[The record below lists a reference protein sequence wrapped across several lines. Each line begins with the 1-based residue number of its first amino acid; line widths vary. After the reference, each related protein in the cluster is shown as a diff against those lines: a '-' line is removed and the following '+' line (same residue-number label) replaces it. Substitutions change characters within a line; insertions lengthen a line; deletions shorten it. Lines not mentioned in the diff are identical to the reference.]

1 MADEQLGVSIDGDQG
16 VGNEILSIIYDP
28 LILLLTKPGPPSSSP
43 HASSS
48 SLDVE
53 IVSPPESSHH
63 ALSLSLPFTPS
74 PSAGLTSLRHALL
87 QTRSHYTSTPVELSY
102 ARESAKTP
110 HALSV
115 VSTLS
120 GETLLDLD
128 PLDPS
133 CLFAQSWVSYH
144 VPPPLTKQGKPYKRP
159 RSALA
164 QKAPQREAVKV
175 PHVGGGGLLDA
186 LAVLSRDKGRLIG
199 VKGKLKAEVTG
210 EDDDEGE
217 GITFC
222 FELDVYLYPSRFF
235 PAPFSRAKQLLLER
249 LFPAAPEPAGTPK
262 EATIDYFYKC
272 LERAPRTVEGVPVSS
287 GQVLP
292 PPPSEETDEEFAARV
307 RREAKGKARAVPI
320 SPSPPP
326 SQEQARE
333 GEEEDTLL
341 RPAGLDVELLPF
353 QSRTVRWMLGREGK
367 RVTVVED
374 LEDRG
379 STASGSASGN
389 GSKKAIKSNAARFA
403 LPFSPSFC
411 LLTLALNPV
420 STRSCHR
427 NTNIALSDLPPAQL
441 LAMRRGPLWEEVEL
455 PLLSRSISAVSEKE
469 SDGRRVWLNRVSGTI
484 SEGDPLDWVGLKK
497 EEHGAKKEGEEKGE
511 GMDVDQDHGNKAG
524 KQQSIPGECPMTYS
538 PPLAS
543 AVVGEIEGHGL
554 LAEQVGLG
562 KTVMTTALILLHRSP
577 ERRKLPS
584 YFNPQTDAQVQPT
597 GLTLI
602 IAPTAIIGQWGT
614 ELTKLAPGLRVLRYD
629 GIKSIKDTQTVAHIA
644 KSYDVVLTTYDVL
657 RREVAIARKPH
668 ARSLRNKREIRYR
681 RSMLVEMD
689 FLRVIMDEAQMV
701 GDSIGPTSE
710 TASLIPRR
718 FSWAVTSTPLRDKLD
733 DLKPLLTF
741 LRVEP
746 IASRRVGLQRLL
758 EEVGS
763 FKRLWNEIGARTL
776 KSHVQHELFLPRQ
789 TRYLVPIDF
798 TAVEKYYYDSRY
810 AQALEALGLGSDGTP
825 KASGMDRETG
835 EALAWQPD
843 KGEMNKWLD
852 ILRSLCTHPQVGAA
866 GRQALGHV
874 LKTVDEVYAAMREKA
889 VSEIQSD
896 QRAILAVR
904 VRRGQ
909 YQMWEKDVDGRFEAA
924 LELFR
929 SALDEVGPII
939 AEVTT
944 EIHAAWK
951 GRKKDRSRTASVD
964 ATTDDVAGALQVGF
978 QNDQGQDDEFLTEKE
993 RAFARSLSGL
1003 RNRLRD
1009 LLFVQHS
1016 AWFFMGHANFNLKR
1030 EKEETE
1036 AYAQAERL
1044 RQIILQP
1051 YENHVEKAQ
1060 ATLREQLDARNENK
1074 PLEATDLEL
1083 SFNKR
1088 GHGLVAIDV
1097 FEDIEITSDILNGYA
1112 ELVAQ
1117 YREMII
1123 EMMLKPVSIAGDDAT
1138 GEEYE
1143 ERAVLQEQLIVYLEA
1158 YTVLVGEWNYG
1169 ITGTRSFLAD
1179 QYKAEAAAVL
1189 YREENLLP
1197 EAPPPPNGIEVEAAL
1212 SGTFDEVID
1221 AVGGVARPG
1230 ASGRTGRKRRAVEA
1244 ELDSEDGDKQDDEEE
1259 DEMDELYEGQA
1270 KREKAKGEG
1279 QAEKTDTQN
1288 KALQE
1293 KTRTQKKRGAN
1304 IRNNSYKDFVAP
1316 TVENG
1321 HAPADVLRYELLVE
1335 RLEAKGE
1342 GREKTEVIPLRH
1354 LIKALKDAAEQSSKQ
1369 QEIALLDSERAR
1381 ISKRLGP
1388 LEKVA
1393 DQLTL
1398 ELGDFNK
1405 SMNARIEYFRQLQE
1419 VSDSVA
1425 DPDMGAK
1432 KWRGLLIEIETL
1444 RIDENDLK
1452 QALAQREQRL
1462 RYLDNLSAPE
1472 ERELDQTCPICAEYF
1487 TDGILT
1493 QECAHLLCRDCF
1505 RLWYARSKNC
1515 AMCKTPLAPG
1525 SWTAVKYRR
1534 KDDTLQPTD
1543 EDKELPERDETK
1555 FVDSKGVLR
1564 GFETKTPPLAEL
1576 DQAEIDRIR
1585 EIETTVPLS
1594 SKSDF
1599 IVKHVKLLRRRDPE
1613 AKIVIFSAWQDALQ
1627 LLMEAFSRNGIQYV
1641 RLEGASGKGKKEGV
1655 VKRFIDDPDI
1665 AAFFLHT
1672 KSQSAGL
1679 TLTNAQYVML
1689 VEPLLQPSLELQAV
1703 ARVHRIGQTKE
1714 TTVFQYTVNDTPDK
1728 RVAELRARQNT
1739 SLFLADQQLDAL
1751 KESRLGQ
1758 QKGLASKEARKETR
1772 HVEEAIDDEDDIA
1785 RCLLAPEAFVT
1796 LQRALLPFRLRG
1808 AQPSVAAADRNIH
1821 EEGAARGHR
1830 MGMAGMAAAGR
1841 AAGAAEASASG
1852 SGTGGGL
1859 DTL

>member
-1 MADEQLGVSIDGDQG
+1 M
-16 VGNEILSIIYDP
+16 
-28 LILLLTKPGPPSSSP
+28 
-43 HASSS
+43 H
-48 SLDVE
+48 
-53 IVSPPESSHH
+53 
-63 ALSLSLPFTPS
+63 
-74 PSAGLTSLRHALL
+74 
-87 QTRSHYTSTPVELSY
+87 EL
-102 ARESAKTP
+102 
-110 HALSV
+110 
-115 VSTLS
+115 
-120 GETLLDLD
+120 
-128 PLDPS
+128 
-133 CLFAQSWVSYH
+133 
-144 VPPPLTKQGKPYKRP
+144 
-159 RSALA
+159 
-164 QKAPQREAVKV
+164 
-175 PHVGGGGLLDA
+175 
-186 LAVLSRDKGRLIG
+186 
-199 VKGKLKAEVTG
+199 
-210 EDDDEGE
+210 
-217 GITFC
+217 
-222 FELDVYLYPSRFF
+222 
-235 PAPFSRAKQLLLER
+235 
-249 LFPAAPEPAGTPK
+249 
-262 EATIDYFYKC
+262 
-272 LERAPRTVEGVPVSS
+272 
-287 GQVLP
+287 
-292 PPPSEETDEEFAARV
+292 
-307 RREAKGKARAVPI
+307 
-320 SPSPPP
+320 
-326 SQEQARE
+326 
-333 GEEEDTLL
+333 
-341 RPAGLDVELLPF
+341 
-353 QSRTVRWMLGREGK
+353 TVRGR
-367 RVTVVED
+367 
-374 LEDRG
+374 
-379 STASGSASGN
+379 
-389 GSKKAIKSNAARFA
+389 
-403 LPFSPSFC
+403 
-411 LLTLALNPV
+411 
-420 STRSCHR
+420 
-427 NTNIALSDLPPAQL
+427 
-441 LAMRRGPLWEEVEL
+441 
-455 PLLSRSISAVSEKE
+455 
-469 SDGRRVWLNRVSGTI
+469 NR
-484 SEGDPLDWVGLKK
+484 
-497 EEHGAKKEGEEKGE
+497 
-511 GMDVDQDHGNKAG
+511 
-524 KQQSIPGECPMTYS
+524 
-538 PPLAS
+538 
-543 AVVGEIEGHGL
+543 
-554 LAEQVGLG
+554 
-562 KTVMTTALILLHRSP
+562 
-577 ERRKLPS
+577 
-584 YFNPQTDAQVQPT
+584 
-597 GLTLI
+597 
-602 IAPTAIIGQWGT
+602 
-614 ELTKLAPGLRVLRYD
+614 
-629 GIKSIKDTQTVAHIA
+629 
-644 KSYDVVLTTYDVL
+644 
-657 RREVAIARKPH
+657 
-668 ARSLRNKREIRYR
+668 
-681 RSMLVEMD
+681 
-689 FLRVIMDEAQMV
+689 
-701 GDSIGPTSE
+701 
-710 TASLIPRR
+710 
-718 FSWAVTSTPLRDKLD
+718 
-733 DLKPLLTF
+733 
-741 LRVEP
+741 
-746 IASRRVGLQRLL
+746 
-758 EEVGS
+758 
-763 FKRLWNEIGARTL
+763 
-776 KSHVQHELFLPRQ
+776 
-789 TRYLVPIDF
+789 
-798 TAVEKYYYDSRY
+798 YYYDSRY
-810 AQALEALGLGSDGTP
+810 AEALEALGLGSDGTP

-843 KGEMNKWLD
+843 KGEM
-852 ILRSLCTHPQVGAA
+852 VGAA

-924 LELFR
+924 LELFK

-951 GRKKDRSRTASVD
+951 GRKKDRSRTGSTD

-1016 AWFFMGHANFNLKR
+1016 AWFFTGHANFKLEDMVLMEARDANSLKR

-1060 ATLREQLDARNENK
+1060 ATLREQLDARNEDK

-1097 FEDIEITSDILNGYA
+1097 FEDIEITSDILNGCALSSSRFRKLSFVLTAGSVGWVEIDA

-1169 ITGTRSFLAD
+1169 ITGTRSFLYARVFCFSPPRISLFIFVFTIASAD

-1212 SGTFDEVID
+1212 NGTFDEMID

-1230 ASGRTGRKRRAVEA
+1230 ASGRAGRKRRAVEA

-1259 DEMDELYEGQA
+1259 DKMDEHYEGQA

-1279 QAEKTDTQN
+1279 QAEKTDKQN

-1432 KWRGLLIEIETL
+1432 KWRGLLIEIEML
-1444 RIDENDLK
+1444 RIDESEFRLLPRFQSSYRRLWHLFAADDLK
-1452 QALAQREQRL
+1452 QALAQREQRR

-1655 VKRFIDDPDI
+1655 VKRFINDPDI

-1785 RCLLAPEAFVT
+1785 RCLLAPEAFVN
-1796 LQRALLPFRLRG
+1796 LQRALLPFRLRD
-1808 AQPSVAAADRNIH
+1808 AQPSVAAADRNFH
-1821 EEGAARGHR
+1821 GGSAARGHR

-1841 AAGAAEASASG
+1841 AAGAADASASG
-1852 SGTGGGL
+1852 SGSGGGL
-1859 DTL
+1859 NTL

>member
-1 MADEQLGVSIDGDQG
+1 MTDEQLGVSIDGEQG
-16 VGNEILSIIYDP
+16 VGNQVLGINYDP
-28 LILLLTKPGPPSSSP
+28 LIPLLTESKSPSSS
-43 HASSS
+43 SSS
-48 SLDVE
+48 DVE
-53 IVSPPESSHH
+53 IVSPPTTSHH
-63 ALSLSLPFTPS
+63 ALSLSLSFTPS
-74 PSAGLTSLRHALL
+74 PSAGLTSLRHALI
-87 QTRSHYTSTPVELSY
+87 QTRSHSPSTPVKLSY
-102 ARESAKTP
+102 ARESAKAP

-115 VSTLS
+115 VSPLS
-120 GETLLDLD
+120 GQTLLDLD

-133 CLFAQSWVSYH
+133 CPLAQRWVSYH
-144 VPPPLTKQGKPYKRP
+144 VPAPLTKQGKPYKRP

-175 PHVGGGGLLDA
+175 PHVGGGGLIDA
-186 LAVLSRDKGRLIG
+186 LAVLSGDKGELTY
-199 VKGKLKAEVTG
+199 VKGELKAQVTG
-210 EDDDEGE
+210 EDDDKGE
-217 GITFC
+217 GVTFRL
-222 FELDVYLYPSRFF
+222 ELDVHLHPSRFF

-249 LFPAAPEPAGTPK
+249 LFPADNEQAGAPK

-287 GQVLP
+287 RQVFP
-292 PPPSEETDEEFAARV
+292 PPPPGETDEERAARV
-307 RREAKGKARAVPI
+307 RREAKGKARAVPSPP
-320 SPSPPP
+320 SPSP
-326 SQEQARE
+326 SQEQAQER
-333 GEEEDTLL
+333 EEEDTLL
-341 RPAGLDVELLPF
+341 LPPGLDVELMPF
-353 QSRTVRWMLGREGK
+353 QSRTVRWMLGRESK
-367 RVTVVED
+367 RVRVVED
-374 LEDRG
+374 EEEG
-379 STASGSASGN
+379 ASNASGRA
-389 GSKKAIKSNAARFA
+389 SKKGKDRAITPDAA
-403 LPFSPSFC
+403 SSH
-411 LLTLALNPV
+411 TI
-420 STRSCHR
+420 T
-427 NTNIALSDLPPAQL
+427 LSDLPPAEL
-441 LAMRRGPLWEEVEL
+441 RAMRRGPLWEEVEL
-455 PLLSRSISAVSEKE
+455 PLVSPSVSAVSAFDEMEREKDR
-469 SDGRRVWLNRVSGTI
+469 SKGRKVWLNRVSGI
-484 SEGDPLDWVGLKK
+484 VSEEDPLDWAGAK
-497 EEHGAKKEGEEKGE
+497 EEERGAKKEEEEEGE
-511 GMDVDQDHGNKAG
+511 GMDVDHDHNEDAG
-524 KQQSIPGECPMTYS
+524 KQQSVRP

-543 AVVGEIEGHGL
+543 AVVGEVEGHGL

-562 KTVMTTALILLHRSP
+562 KTVMTTSLILLHRSP

-602 IAPTAIIGQWGT
+602 IAPAAIIGQWGT

-629 GIKSIKDTQTVAHIA
+629 GIKSIKDSETAAYLA

-668 ARSLRNKREIRYR
+668 ERSLRNKREIRYR
-681 RSMLVEMD
+681 RSMLVEVD
-689 FLRVIMDEAQMV
+689 FFRVIMDEAQMV

-810 AQALEALGLGSDGTP
+810 AEALEALGLGSDGTP
-825 KASGMDRETG
+825 KALGVDRETG

-843 KGEMNKWLD
+843 KGEMNKWLG

-896 QRAILAVR
+896 QRAILAAR
-904 VRRGQ
+904 VKRGQ
-909 YQMWEKDVDGRFEAA
+909 YQMWQKDVDGRFEAA

-929 SALDEVGPII
+929 SALDEVEPII
-939 AEVTT
+939 EEVTK

-951 GRKKDRSRTASVD
+951 DRKKDRSRTASAE

-978 QNDQGQDDEFLTEKE
+978 RNDQGQDDELLTEKE

-1016 AWFFMGHANFNLKR
+1016 AWFFTGHANFNLKR
-1030 EKEETE
+1030 EQEETE

-1044 RQIILQP
+1044 RQTILQP

-1060 ATLREQLDARNENK
+1060 ATLQEQLDARDDDDK
-1074 PLEATDLEL
+1074 PLEVTDLEL
-1083 SFNKR
+1083 PFNKR
-1088 GHGLVAIDV
+1088 GHGLVAIGV
-1097 FEDIEITSDILNGYA
+1097 FEDIEIASDILNGYA
-1112 ELVAQ
+1112 ELIAQ

-1123 EMMLKPVSIAGDDAT
+1123 EMMLKAVSIAGDDAT

-1143 ERAVLQEQLIVYLEA
+1143 ERAVLQEKLTVYLEA
-1158 YTVLVGEWNYG
+1158 YTVLVGEWIYG

-1197 EAPPPPNGIEVEAAL
+1197 EATPPPHGLEIDAAL
-1212 SGTFDEVID
+1212 HGTFEEMID
-1221 AVGGVARPG
+1221 AVGGVARPS
-1230 ASGRTGRKRRAVEA
+1230 ASGRGGRKRRAAEA
-1244 ELDSEDGDKQDDEEE
+1244 ELDSEGGDEQDDEEE
-1259 DEMDELYEGQA
+1259 HEMYEEYEQ
-1270 KREKAKGEG
+1270 
-1279 QAEKTDTQN
+1279 QAENEKGKGRGEAKKMGKQ
-1288 KALQE
+1288 KKVPQE

-1304 IRNNSYKDFVAP
+1304 IRHNSYKDFVAP
-1316 TVENG
+1316 TIENG

-1335 RLEAKGE
+1335 RIEAKGE
-1342 GREKTEVIPLRH
+1342 GRERTEVTPLRH
-1354 LIKALKDAAEQSSKQ
+1354 LIKSLKDAAEQSSKQ

-1381 ISKRLGP
+1381 ISKSLGP

-1393 DQLTL
+1393 DRLSL
-1398 ELGDFNK
+1398 ELGEFNK

-1419 VSDSVA
+1419 VSDSVS
-1425 DPDMGAK
+1425 DPDMDAK
-1432 KWRGLLIEIETL
+1432 KWRGLLVEIETL

-1452 QALAQREQRL
+1452 QALAQREQRR

-1487 TDGILT
+1487 ADGILT
-1493 QECAHLLCRDCF
+1493 QECAHLLCRNCF

-1534 KDDTLQPTD
+1534 KDVPLQPTD
-1543 EDKELPERDETK
+1543 EDQESPEKDETK

-1576 DQAEIDRIR
+1576 DQAELDRIR
-1585 EIETTVPLS
+1585 EIETTAPLS

-1655 VKRFIDDPDI
+1655 VKRFINDPDI

-1679 TLTNAQYVML
+1679 TLTTAQYVML

-1785 RCLLAPEAFVT
+1785 RCLLAPEAFVN

-1808 AQPSVAAADRNIH
+1808 AEPIADANDGNVH
-1821 EEGAARGHR
+1821 EGGAVGGHR

-1841 AAGAAEASASG
+1841 AAGAAEASGSG
-1852 SGTGGGL
+1852 SGSGS
-1859 DTL
+1859 